1 MKLFEPLEVTGRD
14 GQKLHLH
21 TMSLDGA
28 KLFMTVIEKNE
39 DTQWFGRGRLSL
51 VFDPTKS
58 VVSYD
63 KNNSIR
69 GLTFNIY
76 IRYAKYNRKEKKS
89 VSKMLPKE
97 LEAKIADAMSKF
109 NEVHKDSYIG
119 ISKYQTKKDG
129 TELQGRNAYLSVPFD
144 MKSIVEDLAGKKV
157 DLNKEFTEEEALQ
170 LLQPHIEQ
178 YKNRITST
186 LENFAK
192 DLGEISKSASKN
204 YSRNVNVVREPS
216 REEER

>member
-21 TMSLDGA
+21 TLSLDGA
-28 KLFMTVIEKNE
+28 KLFMTVIEK
-39 DTQWFGRGRLSL
+39 DMQSQWFGRGRLSL

-63 KNNSIR
+63 KNNNIR
-69 GLTFNIY
+69 GLTFNVY
-76 IRYAKYNRKEKKS
+76 VRYAEYNRREKKS
-89 VSKMLPKE
+89 VSKTLPKE
-97 LEAKIADAMSKF
+97 VETKLADAMTKF
-109 NEVHKDSYIG
+109 NEVHKGSYIG

-129 TELQGRNAYLSVPFD
+129 TELQGRNIYLSVPFD
-144 MKSIVEDLAGKKV
+144 MKSIVEDLISKKV
-157 DLNKEFTEEEALQ
+157 DLDKEFTEEEAQQ

-178 YKNRITST
+178 YENRITNT
-186 LENFAK
+186 LEDFAK
-192 DLGEISKSASKN
+192 ELGEISKAVSKS
-204 YSRNVNVVREPS
+204 YSRNTNIIKEPS

>member
-1 MKLFEPLEVTGRD
+1 M
-14 GQKLHLH
+14 Q
-21 TMSLDGA
+21 S
-28 KLFMTVIEKNE
+28 
-39 DTQWFGRGRLSL
+39 QWFGRGKLSL
-51 VFDPTKS
+51 VFDPSKS

-76 IRYAKYNRKEKKS
+76 VRYAEYDRKTKKS

-97 LEAKIADAMSKF
+97 IETKIADAMSKF
-109 NEVHKDSYIG
+109 NEVNKDSYIG

-129 TELQGRNAYLSVPFD
+129 TELQGRNVYLSVPFD
-144 MKSIVEDLAGKKV
+144 MKSIVEDLVSKKV
-157 DLNKEFTEEEALQ
+157 DLDKDFTEEEALQ

-178 YKNRITST
+178 YENRITNT

-192 DLGEISKSASKN
+192 ELGEISKATSKN
-204 YSRNVNVVREPS
+204 YSRNTNVVREPS

>member
-28 KLFMTVIEKNE
+28 KLFMTVIEK
-39 DTQWFGRGRLSL
+39 DMQSQWFGRGRLSL

-76 IRYAKYNRKEKKS
+76 VRYAEYDRKTKKS

-97 LEAKIADAMSKF
+97 MEAKIADAMSKF

-178 YKNRITST
+178 YENRITNT

-192 DLGEISKSASKN
+192 DLGEISKATSKN
-204 YSRNVNVVREPS
+204 YSRNTNVVREPS